1 MSSKRLLK
9 DFDIESLIKEL
20 RQFSYTTEVDSHAV
34 TVNVELFTAGQVGV
48 ATRLF
53 LQAQGERV
61 ADQILHDYDNDEIT
75 AVQLSDMIKVV
86 CVQRWKQFLE
96 MWQLDYNPI
105 WNVDGKE
112 VRSVVTEYGKVLEME
127 KGTKLTD
134 EQKTNGTDT
143 TQYGHT
149 VTDEQKINGTDTT
162 QHGLKVTD
170 EQKTAGEDST
180 TFGKVVTSTHPTT
193 TNKVAAFDS
202 VSFVNHSETSNT
214 NSSDTDSGSESTTHN
229 LGKIEHSNS
238 GSDTVTHNLGKL
250 EHAESGTD
258 TITHNL
264 GKIEHSNSGKDTDT
278 ESGSDTTTE
287 TIIRQGNIGVTMTST
302 LLKDNESFWDKYSF
316 FEHWFNDIAE
326 QIGLPIWG

>member
-20 RQFSYTTEVDSHAV
+20 RQFSYTTEVEGETV
-34 TVNVELFTAGQVGV
+34 TVNVELFTAGQVGA

-53 LQAQGERV
+53 LQSQGERV
-61 ADQILHDYDNDEIT
+61 ADQILHDYDKEEIT
-75 AVQLSDMIKVV
+75 AAELSDIIKVV
-86 CVQRWKQFLE
+86 CVERWKHFLE
-96 MWQLDYNPI
+96 MWTINYNPI

-112 VRSVVTEYGKVLEME
+112 VRTIVTEYGKITEME
-127 KGTKLTD
+127 KGTTLTD

-202 VSFVNHSETSNT
+202 VAFVNHSETSNT
-214 NSSDTDSGSESTTHN
+214 NSSDTDSGTESTTHN

-250 EHAESGTD
+250 EHAESGSD
-258 TITHNL
+258 TLTHNM
-264 GKIEHSNSGKDTDT
+264 GKIEHSSSGKDTDT
-278 ESGSDTTTE
+278 LSGSDTTTD
-287 TIIRQGNIGVTMTST
+287 TYIRSGNIGVTMTQQ
-302 LLKDNESFWDKYSF
+302 LLTAEETFWSKYSF